1 MKILVFTNF
10 YIAAASDLCGNFKN
24 MYQTTILL
32 DNLYQK
38 TESFLDK
45 AVRDWQLLPA
55 EQLNKQPAP
64 NAWSAAQCLE
74 HLNVY
79 GRYYLPEL
87 EKAIEKAEKPAA
99 PTFKSGWLGDYFYR
113 LMLPNTEGGLKSKMN
128 APKNAVPPVD
138 LDARAVLAE
147 FIEQQER
154 LLQLIERAREV
165 SLASI
170 RVPISL
176 SKWIRLKLGDT
187 FLFLVAHLERHV
199 WQLEKT
205 LKLAKK

>member
-1 MKILVFTNF
+1 
-10 YIAAASDLCGNFKN
+10 

-38 TESFLDK
+38 TESFLEK
-45 AVRDWQLLPA
+45 AVRDWQLLPV
-55 EQLNKQPAP
+55 EQLNKQPAA

-74 HLNVY
+74 HLNFY
-79 GRYYLPEL
+79 ARYYLPEI
-87 EKAIEKAEKPAA
+87 EKAIAKGEKPAA
-99 PTFKSGWLGDYFYR
+99 KTFKSGWLGDYFYR

-128 APKNAVPPVD
+128 APKKAVPPSD

-147 FIEQQER
+147 FITHQEQ
-154 LLQLIERAREV
+154 LLQLIERARQV
-165 SLASI
+165 NLASV

-199 WQLEKT
+199 LQLERA
-205 LKLAKK
+205 LKSAKN

>member
-1 MKILVFTNF
+1 MFLQSPTFVENF
-10 YIAAASDLCGNFKN
+10 RN

-45 AVRDWQLLPA
+45 AVRDWQLLPVR
-55 EQLNKQPAP
+55 ELNKQPAP
-64 NAWSAAQCLE
+64 NAWNAAQCLE

-79 GRYYLPEL
+79 GRHYLPEI

-99 PTFKSGWLGDYFYR
+99 TTFKSGWLGDYFYN
-113 LMLPNTEGGLKSKMN
+113 LMLPNNEGGLKSKMN
-128 APKNAVPPVD
+128 APKNAIPPTD

-147 FIEQQER
+147 FIEQQEQ
-154 LLQLIERAREV
+154 LLILIERARQV
-165 SLASI
+165 DLASV

-199 WQLEKT
+199 LQLERA
-205 LKLAKK
+205 LKSAKN

>member
-1 MKILVFTNF
+1 MSLRPPTFVE
-10 YIAAASDLCGNFKN
+10 NFKN

-38 TESFLDK
+38 TESVLEK
-45 AVRDWQLLPA
+45 AVRDWQLLPV

-74 HLNVY
+74 HLNFY
-79 GRYYLPEL
+79 GRHYLPEI
-87 EKAIEKAEKPAA
+87 EKAIAKGEKPAA
-99 PTFKSGWLGDYFYR
+99 KTFKSGWLGDYFYR
-113 LMLPNTEGGLKSKMN
+113 LMLPNTEGALKSKMN
-128 APKNAVPPVD
+128 APKNAIPPQD

-154 LLQLIERAREV
+154 LLTLIERARQV
-165 SLASI
+165 DLASV

-187 FLFLVAHLERHV
+187 FLFLVAHIERHV
-199 WQLEKT
+199 LQAQRAT
-205 LKLAKK
+205 VQATSVA